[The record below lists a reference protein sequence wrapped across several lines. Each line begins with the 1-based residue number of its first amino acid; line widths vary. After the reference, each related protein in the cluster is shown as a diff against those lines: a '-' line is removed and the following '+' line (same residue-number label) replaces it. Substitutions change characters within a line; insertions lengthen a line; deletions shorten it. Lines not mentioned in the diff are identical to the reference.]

1 MALNVKNISACVLRK
16 GTTVA
21 QDVTCTSANTDYA
34 ADGPLSVGTRYVV
47 IYCPSVC
54 KVAMGAA
61 TSSTN
66 GVYVGAGMPTIFPV
80 YVTGVAAD
88 DTVHVQSQVAGA
100 VVTITQMAD

>member
-1 MALNVKNISACVLRK
+1 MALNIKNISYCVLRK
-16 GTTVA
+16 NATVA

-34 ADGPLSVGTRYVV
+34 ATNALSVGTRYVV
-47 IYCPSVC
+47 IYCASVC

-66 GVYVGAGMPTIFPV
+66 GVYVGAGIPTIFPV
-80 YVTGVAAD
+80 YVTGITAD
-88 DTVHVQSQVAGA
+88 DTIHVQSPVAGA